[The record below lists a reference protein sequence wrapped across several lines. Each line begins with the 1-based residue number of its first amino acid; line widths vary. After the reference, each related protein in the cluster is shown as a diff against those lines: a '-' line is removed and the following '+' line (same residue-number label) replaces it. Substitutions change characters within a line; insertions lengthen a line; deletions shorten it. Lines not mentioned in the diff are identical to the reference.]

1 MKHGTPFR
9 AAMVMA
15 AAIASITQQ
24 YAQDFAA
31 RQVAMQGLGAYEG
44 RGRGRTARHN
54 RGGTARFQRAAV
66 KARNVKRHRAHC
78 KG

>member
-1 MKHGTPFR
+1 ML
-9 AAMVMA
+9 MA

-24 YAQDFAA
+24 FSQNFAA
-31 RQVAMQGLGAYEG
+31 KQGALAELGPYQG
-44 RGRGRTARHN
+44 RGKGRTARHN

-66 KARNVKRHRAHC
+66 KARNIKRHRAHC